1 IMALVA
7 WQGRMPVRAKT
18 LRVASAGIVTF
29 GVSGRRSKNRSC
41 GSAVCE
47 SAGGMREFLAWR
59 SWSRHPKLGLLPGW
73 IFQALHFNL
82 LVGVGNK
89 KVTGNTHLLPRLS

>member
-1 IMALVA
+1 MALVA

-18 LRVASAGIVTF
+18 LRVASEWMVTF

-41 GSAVCE
+41 GSAFCE

-59 SWSRHPKLGLLPGW
+59 SWPRHPKLGLLPRMDISG
-73 IFQALHFNL
+73 IAFQPV
-82 LVGVGNK
+82 VGVGNK
-89 KVTGNTHLLPRLS
+89 KVTVNTHLLPRLS